1 MTRTKKWLIIGLA
14 VLLIIAACAGVLLYR
29 TSQRVLSAQREHE
42 DVYAQYSH
50 MLALAEDVSL
60 TITEP
65 AHEAVALGLSELG
78 LLDWA
83 REQIAA
89 RFTQTDRLSPE
100 AFAQLS
106 SSEQIAWLDTPQPQS
121 RTVLFTDA
129 QPDWT
134 AVDAALALSAR
145 TQPSDAAFSYEDG
158 RFVLAAET
166 SGDALDTEA
175 VHYLI
180 AQTVADGMID
190 TEGASIGD
198 VALDSSYYL
207 SPAVTLAS
215 LDIDFSAELDAR
227 IENMSL
233 RVTLQDGVTTLSGG
247 TLRALL
253 SVDEDGVVGV
263 DTARLR
269 ALAAAWGEQYNTYNT
284 DFMLDSYVDGVIPIS
299 MLQCDYVL
307 DEQALCE
314 SLEAALLTLQSA
326 DVTANFRCLEVGT
339 DEPFAIQDTYLEV
352 DLTNQVMTYYK
363 NGELI
368 VTTDIVSG
376 CNAVSAT
383 PRGLYFTGQMLRDT
397 TLVGPTWSDFVEYWI
412 SFTPN
417 NMLGLHDASWRD
429 EFGGDIF
436 LENGSHGCIN
446 TPTDAMK
453 TIYENMEENTP
464 VLVYHHARPGSNEPS
479 L

>member
-1 MTRTKKWLIIGLA
+1 MTRTKKWLIIGLV
-14 VLLIIAACAGVLLYR
+14 VLLIVAACGGVLLYR
-29 TSQRVLSAQREHE
+29 ASQRVLSAQQAH
-42 DVYAQYSH
+42 DAVYAQYRN
-50 MLALAEDVSL
+50 MLALADSLTL

-65 AHEAVALGLSELG
+65 AHADAVLTLDELG
-78 LLDWA
+78 LRDWA
-83 REQIAA
+83 YAQIDAQ
-89 RFTQTDRLSPE
+89 FTQTDRLTPE
-100 AFAQLS
+100 QFAALS
-106 SSEQIAWLDTPQPQS
+106 SAEQLAWLDTPQPQT
-121 RTVLFTDA
+121 RIVLFTDA
-129 QPDWT
+129 QPDWAAIDT
-134 AVDAALALSAR
+134 ALALSTR

-158 RFVLAAET
+158 RFVLTAET
-166 SGDALDTEA
+166 NGDALNAEA
-175 VHYLI
+175 VRFLI
-180 AQTVADGMID
+180 AQTVSDGMID
-190 TEGASIGD
+190 TDSASIGN
-198 VALDSSYYL
+198 VTLDSSYYL
-207 SPAVTLAS
+207 SPAVTLES

-227 IENMSL
+227 IENMTL

-253 SVDEDGVVGV
+253 SVDDDGVVGV

-307 DEQALCE
+307 DEQGLCD

-326 DVTANFRCLEVGT
+326 DVAANFRTLEVGT
-339 DEPFAIQDTYLEV
+339 NDPFAIQDTYLEV

-446 TPTDAMK
+446 TPTEAMK